1 MKGFKKTIIIFL
13 IIISILGVSATAY
26 IVSRNNK
33 GRSTIKS
40 SKQLNSANKESTN
53 TRSIKNLSNNEDC
66 CINQ

>member
-1 MKGFKKTIIIFL
+1 MKGFKKIILIFL
-13 IIISILGVSATAY
+13 IIISILGALATAY

-33 GRSTIKS
+33 GRFTIKS
-40 SKQLNSANKESTN
+40 SKQLNSTKKESTN